1 MTQTLLN
8 FLYRYFLFMKNDNI
22 ILKGKLK
29 VKNKP
34 MVNILDGSSLII
46 GDNVTLNSKNSNYH
60 VNMFAS
66 VKIYTDKIGAK
77 ISIGNNTRI
86 HGSCLH
92 AYESIEIG
100 ENCLI
105 AANCQIFDGSGHDT
119 LLDDPSKRIDS
130 NGLIKPIIIGND
142 CWIGTSAIIL
152 PGTKLGNNCI
162 VAAGSVVNGN
172 FEDNSLVGGNPA
184 KFIKSIK

>member
-8 FLYRYFLFMKNDNI
+8 FLYRYFLFIKNNNI
-22 ILKGKLK
+22 TLRGKLK

-34 MVNILDGSSLII
+34 IVNILDGSSLVI

-77 ISIGNNTRI
+77 IKIGNNTRI

-100 ENCLI
+100 NDCLI

-119 LLDDPSKRIDS
+119 YLDDPSKRAFTS
-130 NGLIKPIIIGND
+130 GSVKPIIIGNN
-142 CWIGTSAIIL
+142 CWIGTSTTIL
-152 PGTKLGNNCI
+152 PGTKLGNNCV
-162 VAAGSVVNGN
+162 VAAGSVVNGE
-172 FEDNSLVGGNPA
+172 FKDNSLIGGNPA
-184 KFIKSIK
+184 KFIKLVK

>member
-1 MTQTLLN
+1 
-8 FLYRYFLFMKNDNI
+8 
-22 ILKGKLK
+22 
-29 VKNKP
+29 
-34 MVNILDGSSLII
+34 MV
-46 GDNVTLNSKNSNYH
+46 VVCMH
-60 VNMFAS
+60 M
-66 VKIYTDKIGAK
+66 
-77 ISIGNNTRI
+77 
-86 HGSCLH
+86 
-92 AYESIEIG
+92 SIEIG